1 MAFQQAALN
10 VKDPMV
16 DLQRRPTKGFIDWM
30 TSLLSEV
37 ESAPST
43 YAPVS
48 LTGQSASIGTTPIP
62 VATLSSGLY
71 RVTWSARI
79 TTPATT
85 GAATSSLTVTLGWT
99 DATLACTISG
109 AALTGNT
116 TTTTQSATQLVRV
129 DAASP
134 ITYATTYA
142 SNTAGQMVYRLDVV
156 LEAVSV

>member
-1 MAFQQAALN
+1 MAYQAPALN

-30 TSLLSEV
+30 TALTTSV
-37 ESAPST
+37 ETSPST
-43 YAPVS
+43 YTPVS
-48 LTGQSASIGTTPIP
+48 LTGQGASIGTTAIP
-62 VATLSSGLY
+62 TATLSEGLY

-99 DATLACTISG
+99 DQGLACTVSG
-109 AALTGNT
+109 TAMTGNT
-116 TTTTQSATQLVRV
+116 TTTTQSGTQMVRV
-129 DAASP
+129 DGASP

-142 SNTAGQMVYRLDVV
+142 SNTAGQMRYRLDLV
-156 LEAVSV
+156 LEALAV